1 MTKDAE
7 QFAQAIQ
14 HHRRSLLA
22 YAFTCSRDLSVA
34 EDVVQETCLIAMK
47 KKDQYEEFIDFGA
60 WLIAIARRVWLQECD
75 RRRINTKAMTYLHDN
90 ASIIFTP
97 ENFQETWQEE
107 KVALKSCLK
116 KLEAED
122 QDMLKTHFEHK
133 EKYQSLATRLNC
145 TVASIKV
152 RMFRL
157 RKSLRQCINRKL
169 EAVK

>member
-1 MTKDAE
+1 MNNDEE
-7 QFAQAIQ
+7 QFANAIQ

-34 EDVVQETCLIAMK
+34 EDVVQETCLVAMK

-75 RRRINTKAMTYLHDN
+75 RRRINTRAMNYLHDN

-97 ENFQETWQEE
+97 ENFGEKWQEE
-107 KVALKSCLK
+107 KVALKSCLNT
-116 KLEAED
+116 LEPED
-122 QDMLKTHFEHK
+122 QNILKNHFENK
-133 EKYQSLATRLNC
+133 EKYQSLADRLNC
-145 TVASIKV
+145 TVVSIKV

-169 EAVK
+169 EATQ